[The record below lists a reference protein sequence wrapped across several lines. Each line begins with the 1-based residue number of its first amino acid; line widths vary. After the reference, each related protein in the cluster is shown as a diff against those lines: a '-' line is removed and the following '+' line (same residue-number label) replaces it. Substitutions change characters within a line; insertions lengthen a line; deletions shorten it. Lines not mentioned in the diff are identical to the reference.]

1 MIPLGG
7 QQDDSVCARMP
18 LSGITVVDV
27 STLFA
32 GPYAAQLL
40 ADFGAEVIKVEHPSG
55 DPLRRFGQSH
65 DGVPLLW
72 KVLNRNKKCVTL
84 DLKRAEDKDR
94 FLAVVRD
101 ADILIENFRPGTLER
116 WGLGPDVLR
125 EANPALVV
133 TRVTAFGQ
141 DGPYAG
147 RPGFGTIA
155 EAMSGL
161 ASMSGEPDGAPL
173 LPPFPLGDA
182 LAGLHAALACM
193 IALHARG
200 RTGRGQIADVAITE
214 AVIGALGAQITGY
227 DKAKAK
233 PARVGNGSTNNAPRN
248 VYRCADGTWVAVS
261 APAQSVAERVITLV
275 GRPDLVDEPWFATG
289 TGRVRHRTL
298 IDELV
303 GGWIADRDRDEV
315 VAAFDR
321 AEAAVAP
328 VYEVDDVLDDPH
340 FRAREVAV
348 RVPDGELGTVLMQ
361 NVPFRL
367 SETPGRVRWA
377 GPPLGAHTDEL
388 LARLSAEQGT
398 TSGT

>member
-1 MIPLGG
+1 M
-7 QQDDSVCARMP
+7 
-18 LSGITVVDV
+18 
-27 STLFA
+27 
-32 GPYAAQLL
+32 
-40 ADFGAEVIKVEHPSG
+40 
-55 DPLRRFGQSH
+55 
-65 DGVPLLW
+65 
-72 KVLNRNKKCVTL
+72 
-84 DLKRAEDKDR
+84 
-94 FLAVVRD
+94 
-101 ADILIENFRPGTLER
+101 
-116 WGLGPDVLR
+116 
-125 EANPALVV
+125 
-133 TRVTAFGQ
+133 
-141 DGPYAG
+141 
-147 RPGFGTIA
+147 
-155 EAMSGL
+155 
-161 ASMSGEPDGAPL
+161 
-173 LPPFPLGDA
+173 
-182 LAGLHAALACM
+182 
-193 IALHARG
+193 
-200 RTGRGQIADVAITE
+200 AITE